1 MLAKQRLEICPAAS
15 RKSNVLRQFLRA
27 GDHARRGRCRETHAL
42 PVVELVV
49 LEGSQP
55 LDLVEQ
61 WRWQAGLLDEELLG
75 ENGADLRGK
84 RFGVGNR
91 PRFSTGRSRPGRS
104 AVVVDRLRKPHA
116 DD

>member
-42 PVVELVV
+42 PLVELGV
-49 LEGSQP
+49 LEGCQP

-84 RFGVGNR
+84 RFGAGNP
-91 PRFSTGRSRPGRS
+91 PRVSTGRTRPGRT
-104 AVVVDRLRKPHA
+104 AVLAARLPKPHA